1 MLGIALHLKAVA
13 PLAAEQLNS
22 GLVGGELVR
31 RQQVNGRHFLQRALA
46 VNVEQAQAVDFI
58 VKEIKAV
65 GLIALP
71 HREQV
76 EQRARVAYSPCS
88 IT

>member
-1 MLGIALHLKAVA
+1 MAVW
-13 PLAAEQLNS
+13 S
-22 GLVGGELVR
+22 VGKLVR
-31 RQQVNGRHFLQRALA
+31 RQQVNGRHLLQRALA
-46 VNVEQAQAVDFI
+46 VDVEQAQAVDFI
-58 VKEIKAV
+58 VKEIEAV
-65 GLIALP
+65 GLIAA